1 MDMKQLRP
9 IVFNMLLQKPETN
22 FREVEDKIIH
32 NISDYYSRDD
42 TLKLYDIFWELLIQG
57 MIAPGFN
64 SSNLELPWIHVTEYG
79 KRCLEKDSILP
90 HDPDGYVERLKHIV
104 GQPLDSTV
112 LTYVQESLSTFL
124 GGYWLASTV
133 MLGVASEQ
141 CVDLLTEAYLNA
153 IVDPSHKGAF
163 EKKLKQAGR
172 SVKNRFDSLRDE
184 LLKLGLPSDL
194 KDALDIQLSG
204 IFTLIRFSRNDAG
217 HPTGRT
223 VDRDLAHGNLL
234 LFPQYCRRVYEL
246 IDHFKTNPVQVEAQQ
261 LTAV

>member
-1 MDMKQLRP
+1 MDKKLLRP
-9 IVFNMLLQKPETN
+9 LVLDVLHQKQETQ
-22 FREVEDKIIH
+22 FREVEDKITRTA
-32 NISDYYSRDD
+32 SDYNPRDD

-64 SSNLELPWIHVTEYG
+64 SSNLELPFIHVTDYG
-79 KRCLEKDSILP
+79 KRCLESNSILP
-90 HDPDGYVERLKHIV
+90 HDPDGYLERLERIV

-124 GGYWLASTV
+124 GGHYLASTV

-153 IVDPSHKGAF
+153 IVNSSQKAVF

-172 SVKNRFDSLRDE
+172 SVKSRFDSLREE
-184 LLKLGLPSDL
+184 LLKIGLPGEL

-234 LFPQYCRRVYEL
+234 LFPQYCKRVYEL
-246 IDHFKTNPVQVEAQQ
+246 IDQFRTNPV
-261 LTAV
+261 